1 MLYLLEYQ
9 PAEFDLGFSS
19 SSFLMLLPASL
30 LLLLLMDILLSVAV
44 TISEVIR
51 NKFGLRRTPP
61 GVAGVFGEVGLVV
74 VVVGDLGFLG
84 GRARFG
90 TLLLIF

>member
-74 VVVGDLGFLG
+74 VGDLGFLG